1 MRSAVILGLAVL
13 LAGCMGEGDTK
24 VEPATLPANTP
35 DAFLTYPNTQAPL
48 GAGSYRVEVAATGG
62 GAESIELVAT
72 FDDGSTRSWSGSFGA
87 GASFVA
93 PDGLTLARAGGLRL
107 VARAVSGAALTV
119 RLLRNG
125 VLVAQGADGIDLP
138 LTPISSAS
146 YAAAYYDAVDPE
158 AERTTLEDWKQRN
171 GFYANDPATTITH
184 VVFRD
189 ALDLGYG
196 RDMYVLRN
204 ATTGRIAFLVH
215 NYIVALQPGS
225 TTNYG
230 PLNVDA
236 AIAQDKRWFKGSNAI
251 EFSPADEDNPA
262 DVNGAMK
269 ITKFFTFDPQ
279 GRRLTS
285 ADLDGRGVK
294 HMPGMCWACHGGQT
308 LPLGPDGKFQPQ
320 SLRSAKYNMLQVPE
334 LEFSLQ
340 DGYHRNDLEDRLRL
354 MNRYVRDSYVEMAA
368 RDLLDAPTARG
379 LWSADYALEVINGR
393 YNGDFSQGA
402 WDEDFVPAGW
412 QNGPGQPN
420 AELLYKRVIAPHCSS
435 CHALQGRAAAGADS
449 AVNLGNAINFSSY
462 TKFMAYKGRII
473 DYVYK
478 RGIMPLSLRNYENFW
493 RDPEGAPSILASALA
508 DASLFDSATGKVI
521 VPGRAVARAGAD
533 RTVRGPTVQ
542 LDGSASGFAERYQ
555 WTIVSPAVTS
565 ASLSDADSARAVLD
579 APDAGTYVLAL
590 TVSNGRGSH
599 TDEVTYTVNGAAA
612 DPDALTFV
620 DDIRPLIAS
629 NGCTSCHA
637 EGLTPGI
644 PVFWD
649 DDVDSDGIALYQ
661 RIMMRVNLVD
671 PEDSRLL
678 QKPTSELHGGGVV
691 IDTATPGGQA
701 DYNTLVN
708 WIRAGAVC
716 GVNPVGLDLGCAD

>member
-1 MRSAVILGLAVL
+1 MRSAVFLGLAVL
-13 LAGCMGEGDTK
+13 LAGCTGEGDTK

-35 DAFLTYPNTQAPL
+35 NAFLTYPNTQAPL
-48 GAGSYRVEVAATGG
+48 AAGSYAVTVTPDGG
-62 GAESIELVAT
+62 GAESIEVVAT
-72 FDDGSTRSWSGSFGA
+72 YDDGRTQSWSGSVGA
-87 GASFVA
+87 GASFDV
-93 PDGLTLARAGGLRL
+93 PGGITLAAAGGLRL
-107 VARAVSGAALTV
+107 EARALSGAPLTV
-119 RLLRNG
+119 RLRRNG
-125 VLVAQGADGIDLP
+125 ALVAQGGGTIDLP

-146 YAAAYYDAVDPE
+146 YAAAYYAAVDAE
-158 AERTTLEDWKQRN
+158 DERTTVEDWKRRN
-171 GFYANDPATTITH
+171 GFYDNDPANTITH

-204 ATTGRIAFLVH
+204 ATTGRIAFLVN

-225 TTNYG
+225 AANYG

-236 AIAQDKRWFKGSNAI
+236 AIAQDKRWFKGTNAI
-251 EFSPADEDNPA
+251 EFSPANEDNPA
-262 DVNGAMK
+262 DVNGSMK
-269 ITKFFTFDPQ
+269 ITKFFTFDQQ

-320 SLRSAKYNMLQVPE
+320 SLRSAKYNILQVPE
-334 LEFSLQ
+334 LEYSLQ
-340 DGYHRNDLEDRLRL
+340 DGYHRADLEDRLRL
-354 MNRYVRDSYVEMAA
+354 MNSYVRDSYAEMAS
-368 RDLLDAPTARG
+368 RDILDAATARG
-379 LWSADYALEVINGR
+379 MWSADYALEVIEGR

-412 QNGPGQPN
+412 QNGPGQTN
-420 AELLYKRVIAPHCSS
+420 AELLYKRVISPHCSS

-449 AVNLGNAINFSSY
+449 AGNLGNAINFSSY
-462 TKFMAYKGRII
+462 TKFMAYRERII

-493 RDPEGAPSILASALA
+493 RDPDGAPSILAAALG
-508 DASLFDSATGKVI
+508 DASLFDAGTGKVI
-521 VPGRAVARAGAD
+521 PPGRAVARAGAD
-533 RTVRGPTVQ
+533 RTVQGPTVQ
-542 LDGSASGFAERYQ
+542 LDGGASGFAGSYQ
-555 WTIVSPAVTS
+555 WSIVSPLVTS
-565 ASLSDADSARAVLD
+565 ATLDNAGSARAVLN
-579 APDAGTYVLAL
+579 APAAGTYVLAL
-590 TVSNGRGSH
+590 TVSNARGSH
-599 TDEVTYTVNGAAA
+599 TDHVTYTVNASAAL
-612 DPDALTFV
+612 PEALTFA
-620 DDIRPLIAS
+620 DDIRPLLAS
-629 NGCTSCHA
+629 NGCASCHA

-649 DDVDSDGIALYQ
+649 DDVDSDGIKLYQ
-661 RIMMRVNLVD
+661 RIMMRVNLAD

-678 QKPTSELHGGGVV
+678 QKPTSLLHGGGVV
-691 IDTATPGGQA
+691 IDTATPAGQA

-716 GVNPVGLDLGCAD
+716 GANPVGLDIGCAE